1 MDGHTPDLS
10 GKTAVVTGGGSG
22 IGAGIART
30 FGALGANLVIGDIE
44 METAGQVAAELEG
57 AGYPT
62 LLVEVDVQEAKQVDA
77 LIEEAVARFGGVDVL
92 VNSAGVG
99 TLSSIVDMLE
109 EEWDWVLGVNLKGTF
124 LCTRAVARWWLQ
136 NGRRGK
142 IVNLSSINEAVPLA
156 GEAHYCASKGGVMM
170 FTRSAA
176 LELAPYGIHVNA
188 IAPAMIQTPMI
199 EEVTVIPEL
208 HAAHLKQVPF
218 GRFGTPEDVAKVAA
232 FLASPWSDWIT
243 GASIPVDGGMHLIGE
258 ESYLWAIERAM
269 RHHDQIPKVPM
280 CWPPGALGEKEKE
293 EESE

>member
-1 MDGHTPDLS
+1 MAERVIDLS

-22 IGAGIART
+22 IGAGIARA
-30 FGALGANLVIGDIE
+30 FGALGANLVIGDVE
-44 METAGQVAAELEG
+44 METAAEVAAELEQ
-57 AGYPT
+57 AGYPV
-62 LLVEVDVQEAKQVDA
+62 LLVQVDVQDARQVDG
-77 LIEEAVARFGGVDVL
+77 LVEEATARFGGVDVL

-124 LCTRAVARWWLQ
+124 LCTRAIARWWIQ
-136 NGRRGK
+136 NEAQGK
-142 IVNLSSINEAVPLA
+142 IINLSSINEAVPLA

-199 EEVTVIPEL
+199 EEVSVIPEL

-218 GRFGTPEDVAKVAA
+218 GRFGKPEDVAKVAA

-258 ESYLWAIERAM
+258 ESYIWAVERAM

-280 CWPPGALGEKEKE
+280 CWPPGALGEGYE
-293 EESE
+293 EEKR

>member
-1 MDGHTPDLS
+1 MAEGAIALS
-10 GKTAVVTGGGSG
+10 GKTAIITGGGSG

-44 METAGQVAAELEG
+44 METANPVAAELEQ
-57 AGYPT
+57 AGYPV
-62 LLVEVDVQEAKQVDA
+62 LLCQVDVQDAKQVEA
-77 LIEEAVARFGGVDVL
+77 LVEGAVTRFGGVDIL

-124 LCTRAVARWWLQ
+124 LCTRAVARWWLG
-136 NGRRGK
+136 NDRRGK
-142 IVNLSSINEAVPLA
+142 IINLSSINEAVPLA

-170 FTRSAA
+170 FTRATA

-188 IAPAMIQTPMI
+188 IAPAMIDTPMI
-199 EEVTVIPEL
+199 EEVSVIPEL

-218 GRFGTPEDVAKVAA
+218 GRFGKPGDVAKVAA

-243 GASIPVDGGMHLIGE
+243 GASLSPRCRCVGRLVR
-258 ESYLWAIERAM
+258 WRKRM
-269 RHHDQIPKVPM
+269 RRK
-280 CWPPGALGEKEKE
+280 
-293 EESE
+293 